1 MGELSAFDTRL
12 LLSNKRTQTSCIK
25 FPQECLPFAGDFTVG
40 LPSSVATARP
50 AVFMTDLCT
59 SVVFHSGIPAPICR
73 PQYLHCGLVF
83 FLGGLLIAGMSA
95 GSICFGTISFGGP
108 GSRSVGS
115 SIKGG
120 ASIVG
125 V

>member
-1 MGELSAFDTRL
+1 MGELSAFDTQL

-25 FPQECLPFAGDFTVG
+25 FPQECSPFAGDFTVG
-40 LPSSVATARP
+40 LPSSVATSRP

-59 SVVFHSGIPAPICR
+59 SVVFHSVNPVPISWLQWR
-73 PQYLHCGLVF
+73 HCGFVF
-83 FLGGLLIAGMSA
+83 FLGGLLIAGISA
-95 GSICFGTISFGGP
+95 GSMCFGIISFGGP

-120 ASIVG
+120 ASITG
-125 V
+125 